1 MQQVASLSY
10 NVEDVQTK
18 NSHKQCNRVLYL
30 FSGKSREGSLCY
42 WLSKLGIEVDEYDI
56 EATPSHDLSGD
67 LEWQEIF
74 KRIRPGYYAL
84 VFCSH
89 CAGPSV
95 VPEGGMEDHN
105 H

>member
-1 MQQVASLSY
+1 MQQVASRSH
-10 NVEDVQTK
+10 NVEDVQKK

-56 EATPSHDLSGD
+56 EATPSHDLSED

-74 KRIRPGYYAL
+74 RRIRSGWIL
-84 VFCSH
+84 CV
-89 CAGPSV
+89 SV
-95 VPEGGMEDHN
+95 LLSTVRDLQ
-105 H
+105 